1 MQKRAKAEIC
11 AKLRNHCRQLTSV
24 SPSQIVACPCLF
36 SNATVFGKAS
46 EISRGDT
53 QSSGR
58 MACHG
63 SSS

>member
-1 MQKRAKAEIC
+1 MHEKAKAEIC
-11 AKLRNHCRQLTSV
+11 AKLRNHWRQLTSV
-24 SPSQIVACPCLF
+24 SPRQIVACPCLF

-58 MACHG
+58 MARHG